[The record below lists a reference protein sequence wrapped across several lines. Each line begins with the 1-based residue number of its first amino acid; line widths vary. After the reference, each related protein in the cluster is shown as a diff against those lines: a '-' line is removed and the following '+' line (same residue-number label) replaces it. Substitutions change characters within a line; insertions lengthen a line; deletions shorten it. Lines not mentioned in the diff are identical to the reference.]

1 MKEKDITKVILGK
14 KVDLSKISPDVK
26 CSFSKDEL
34 LSLTEKNIEIMDK
47 LQERLYAENK
57 QSLLVV
63 LQAIDAG
70 GKDGT
75 IRKVFGPLNPQ
86 GVQVTSFKAPT
97 PIEKSHDFL
106 WRIHNEVPQ
115 NGIIKV
121 FNRSH
126 YEDVLIVRVHDW
138 INEEECKKR
147 YEHIN
152 SFEKLLSESG
162 TKIIKI
168 FLYIS
173 KEEQKKRLQERID
186 VKEKNWKFNSDDIK
200 E

>member
-138 INEEECKKR
+138 INE
-147 YEHIN
+147 
-152 SFEKLLSESG
+152 
-162 TKIIKI
+162 
-168 FLYIS
+168 
-173 KEEQKKRLQERID
+173 
-186 VKEKNWKFNSDDIK
+186 
-200 E
+200 